1 MINGLYS
8 GATALDIFAR
18 QQELVSSNLAHL
30 NTPGHRRMLF
40 SFEEKSQAMGN
51 QSQPVPGT
59 EVNQIGV
66 DFSQGRHQPTGR
78 QLDLAIQGDG
88 FFAYQGE
95 NETIYSRS
103 GVLFRDADGQLVNG
117 DGMPILNDESPIVI
131 PPHISD
137 RDLVIDSAGTVYAK
151 GAEIG
156 KITVVQFDDN
166 QLLSS
171 ENSTYFRAGEA
182 QPLSGAEVTIHQ
194 GMREL
199 SNAHPVSELI
209 SLIIGSRHF
218 EAAQRAIRT
227 ISETIQ
233 ENVRA

>member
-8 GATALDIFAR
+8 GATALDVFAR

-40 SFEEKSQAMGN
+40 SFEEKNQAIGN
-51 QSQPVPGT
+51 ESKRVPGT

-66 DFSQGRHQPTGR
+66 DFSQGRHESTGR
-78 QLDLAIQGDG
+78 QLDLAIKGDG

-95 NETIYSRS
+95 NEMVYSRS
-103 GVLFRDADGQLVNG
+103 GVLFRDPGGQLVNG
-117 DGMPILNDESPIVI
+117 DGLPILNDGSPIVV
-131 PPHISD
+131 PTNISE
-137 RDLVIDSAGTVYAK
+137 RDLVVDSAGTVFAN

-171 ENSTYFRAGEA
+171 ENSTYFRAGAA
-182 QPLSGAEVTIHQ
+182 QPSPGEDVTIHQ

-209 SLIIGSRHF
+209 NLIIGSRHF

-233 ENVRA
+233 ENVRS